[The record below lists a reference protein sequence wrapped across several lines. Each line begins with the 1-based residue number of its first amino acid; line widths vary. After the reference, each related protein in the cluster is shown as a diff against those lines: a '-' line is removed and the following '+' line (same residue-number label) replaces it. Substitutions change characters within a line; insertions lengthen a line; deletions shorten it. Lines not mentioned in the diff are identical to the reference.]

1 MVMSKKEIKK
11 IAEPSEIYEVTQ
23 NNEATSEVLHPVLI
37 QLLEQSIQ
45 EAEEGKFISHE
56 EVMRMMKEKYP
67 FLK

>member
-1 MVMSKKEIKK
+1 MDSKKKNK

-23 NNEATSEVLHPVLI
+23 NDEATSEVLHPVLI

-45 EAEEGKFISHE
+45 DAKDGKGSPHD
-56 EVMRMMKEKYP
+56 EVMRRMKEKYP